1 MYYKARL
8 VEDKIKYI
16 INYNLHKS
24 HINKLNINN
33 IIFNLLSLIFII
45 SLIFSI
51 LYYTYKGEQNTK
63 ILKKREN
70 EKRDY
75 ILYNLRKYENI
86 RNNSLTNIPL

>member
-1 MYYKARL
+1 MYYKAKL
-8 VEDKIKYI
+8 IEDKIKYI

-24 HINKLNINN
+24 HINKLNISN
-33 IIFNLLSLIFII
+33 IVFNLLSLIFII
-45 SLIFSI
+45 SLISGI
-51 LYYTYKGEQNTK
+51 LYYTYKGKKNIK
-63 ILKKREN
+63 LLKKKEN

>member
-45 SLIFSI
+45 SLISGI
-51 LYYTYKGEQNTK
+51 LYYTYKGERNIK